1 MAVINTPPASE
12 QAIEILIVEDNE
24 ADVFLTST
32 ALRDA
37 RVANHISAVSDGE
50 SALAFLRRE
59 GQYADA
65 PRPDVVFLDLGLPR
79 VDGYE
84 VLAMMKADPELR
96 SIPVVVVSGSH
107 AESDLARAYDHQVA
121 AYIVKP
127 ASHDEYFT
135 AIRTM
140 KEFWFHIV
148 TYPPKR
154 VRAGT
159 GG

>member
-1 MAVINTPPASE
+1 LV
-12 QAIEILIVEDNE
+12 VEDNE

-59 GQYADA
+59 GQHANA

-107 AESDLARAYDHQVA
+107 ADLARAYDHQIA

-148 TYPPKR
+148 TYPPNH
-154 VRAGT
+154 
-159 GG
+159 GGAAKGG

>member
-1 MAVINTPPASE
+1 MAAITTAPGSE
-12 QAIEILIVEDNE
+12 RAIEILIVEDNE

-65 PRPDVVFLDLGLPR
+65 PRPDDVFLDLGLPR

-84 VLAMMKADPELR
+84 VLAMMKADPEL
-96 SIPVVVVSGSH
+96 SIHPG
-107 AESDLARAYDHQVA
+107 RRGQRQ
-121 AYIVKP
+121 P
-127 ASHDEYFT
+127 
-135 AIRTM
+135 RR
-140 KEFWFHIV
+140 
-148 TYPPKR
+148 KR
-154 VRAGT
+154 PRPRI
-159 GG
+159 

>member
-1 MAVINTPPASE
+1 
-12 QAIEILIVEDNE
+12 
-24 ADVFLTST
+24 
-32 ALRDA
+32 
-37 RVANHISAVSDGE
+37 
-50 SALAFLRRE
+50 
-59 GQYADA
+59 
-65 PRPDVVFLDLGLPR
+65 
-79 VDGYE
+79 
-84 VLAMMKADPELR
+84 
-96 SIPVVVVSGSH
+96 VVSGSH
-107 AESDLARAYDHQVA
+107 AENDLARAYDQQVA

-154 VRAGT
+154 LGART